1 VDLLGISALHTIGA
15 LGDLFRSLVAGN
27 MSGPLATTARAGAQP

>member
-1 VDLLGISALHTIGA
+1 VELLGLSALHTMGA

-27 MSGPLATTARAGAQP
+27 MSGPVADAARAGG